1 MSSVRF
7 VTEEMAGTG
16 GLLLYKHTRMGKIGL
31 SVICFRQRRL
41 SKKFSLTI
49 LLFVNHIY
57 RISYIFVLRIALS
70 KYMYIYFI

>member
-7 VTEEMAGTG
+7 VTEEMPGAG